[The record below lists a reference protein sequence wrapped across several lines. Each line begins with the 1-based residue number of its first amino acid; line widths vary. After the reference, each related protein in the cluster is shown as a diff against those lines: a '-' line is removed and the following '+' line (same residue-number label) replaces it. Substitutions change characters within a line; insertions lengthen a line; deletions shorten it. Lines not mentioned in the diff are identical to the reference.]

1 VTAWRTMTP
10 EEHARIADAVQAA
23 EASTSGEIFC
33 VVARSSASYF
43 FPAAF
48 IVTLAIV
55 AVSLLVAYLAHL
67 WWYELSPVTLV
78 VAQLV
83 AIGCALMVLAF
94 FPAIRIH
101 LVPLGQRYRHA
112 HDNAMKQF
120 LSRNIHL
127 TAARTGVMLF
137 VSLAERYAEVV
148 ADSGIDSRVPQQTW
162 DSVVACLIAHAR
174 RAEVAD
180 GFVEAIG
187 VVGALLAEHFPV
199 TADDINELDDHVVE
213 I

>member
-1 VTAWRTMTP
+1 MARAMTP

-23 EASTSGEIFC
+23 EANTSGEIYC
-33 VVARSSASYF
+33 VVARSSDSYF

-48 IVTLAIV
+48 MVTLGIV
-55 AVSLLVAYLAHL
+55 VISLVVAYLL
-67 WWYELSPVTLV
+67 DRWWYDLPPMNLV
-78 VAQLV
+78 VAQLI
-83 AIGCALMVLAF
+83 AIACALLVLGF

-101 LVPLGQRYRHA
+101 LVPLRQRYRHA

-127 TAARTGVMLF
+127 TTARTGVMLF

-148 ADSGIDSRVPQQTW
+148 ADAGINSRVPQETW
-162 DSVVACLIAHAR
+162 DGVVAGLITHAR
-174 RAEVAD
+174 RAEIAD

-187 VVGALLAEHFPV
+187 TVGALLAEHFPV
-199 TADDINELDDHVVE
+199 TTGDVNELDDHVVE
-213 I
+213 L